1 MSLEHCLQS
10 TILATAAM
18 LVSDETDEELA
29 NLVVGKDIERSRK
42 GSVRRLRQRFLTVTQ
57 HLSEEEFKTAFRM
70 TRGTFFLLLSRLR
83 PHLLRNE
90 EMAQR
95 SSGGVVQPEVRLAIT
110 LRMLAGGSYIDQM
123 MCWGVGRSMT
133 FRIFLDTIH
142 AIMKEIEMPG
152 LPLGNEVAL
161 RDLAD
166 GFQTSRPRVNP
177 LYGCVGALDGIAV
190 GIKKPPDE
198 YVPRNFYCRK
208 GMYALPVQA
217 VVDSNL
223 RFRYMS
229 SRCTGSTHDSVAFE
243 VSDLARRLR
252 SGDIISGYWL
262 AGDAAYVSLRGL
274 LTPWSKSRLS
284 GEDGIY
290 ADGFNF
296 YHSSH
301 RMHVEQA
308 FGVLVKRW
316 GLLWKPLQYHIT
328 EVLPI
333 LSAAMRVHN
342 FCIENDGAAYLK
354 QNLNLFEEESQQ
366 EAFKEWWRIGVDVRP
381 GGSASRGARRD
392 REEND
397 LRQLLTQSLKDRGIT
412 RPALC

>member
-161 RDLAD
+161 RDPLLESRNLQMNMFLA
-166 GFQTSRPRVNP
+166 TSTAEKVCT
-177 LYGCVGALDGIAV
+177 LYLYKLWSIAICGSGICLLDAL
-190 GIKKPPDE
+190 E
-198 YVPRNFYCRK
+198 
-208 GMYALPVQA
+208 
-217 VVDSNL
+217 
-223 RFRYMS
+223 
-229 SRCTGSTHDSVAFE
+229 
-243 VSDLARRLR
+243 AR
-252 SGDIISGYWL
+252 
-262 AGDAAYVSLRGL
+262 
-274 LTPWSKSRLS
+274 
-284 GEDGIY
+284 
-290 ADGFNF
+290 
-296 YHSSH
+296 
-301 RMHVEQA
+301 M
-308 FGVLVKRW
+308 
-316 GLLWKPLQYHIT
+316 
-328 EVLPI
+328 I
-333 LSAAMRVHN
+333 L
-342 FCIENDGAAYLK
+342 
-354 QNLNLFEEESQQ
+354 
-366 EAFKEWWRIGVDVRP
+366 
-381 GGSASRGARRD
+381 
-392 REEND
+392 
-397 LRQLLTQSLKDRGIT
+397 
-412 RPALC
+412 